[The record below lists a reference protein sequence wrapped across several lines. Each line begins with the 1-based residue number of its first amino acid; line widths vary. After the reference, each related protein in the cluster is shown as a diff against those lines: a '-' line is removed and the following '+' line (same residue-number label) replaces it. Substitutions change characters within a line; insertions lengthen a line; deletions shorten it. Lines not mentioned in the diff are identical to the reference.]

1 MIKWY
6 SEERKKFSSPQNKLL
21 DVLITDNEIFSFAKL
36 AEVVASSHFEGFF
49 YWGYLQLGLFTIVS
63 GH

>member
-36 AEVVASSHFEGFF
+36 AEVVASSHFSGFF
-49 YWGYLQLGLFTIVS
+49 FTEFIYN
-63 GH
+63 